1 MAMRAAKPIVVG
13 SFAFGALA
21 LGVLAIVLFGGMH
34 LFSKTVRVVVFFN
47 GSIAGLDIGA
57 PVTFKGMRVG
67 RVEGMRLDVDA
78 LHEASWMPVY
88 LDLDLS
94 QVSWTNRSFSGTH
107 ADLQR
112 AVDAGLRAQLVPQ
125 SLVSG
130 ELYVNLDL
138 LPQTAARLTRRP
150 NEVFEIP
157 SIPSD
162 MQDLRDQ
169 FRQLNLPELG
179 LQTRKTLLSMQRA
192 LDELQSRVGPVADS
206 LRDTASTTAAAVR
219 GLQTDAARTLADID
233 RLANEG
239 HRQLAV
245 DGPELERLLQ
255 RATQTADPADA
266 MIASL
271 NEMTSPRSPLRED
284 LQASLRDL
292 AASASSLRDLT
303 HDLDR
308 NPLGTLLRQD
318 KLR

>member
-1 MAMRAAKPIVVG
+1 MPMRAAKPIAVG
-13 SFAFGALA
+13 SFVFGGLA
-21 LGVLAIVLFGGMH
+21 LGVLAVVLFGGMH

-47 GSIAGLDIGA
+47 GSIAGLNAGA

-67 RVEGMRLDVDA
+67 RVEEMRLDVDA
-78 LHEASWMPVY
+78 LHQASWLPVY

-94 QVSWTNRSFSGTH
+94 QVSWTNGSPAATH

-138 LPQTAARLTRRP
+138 LPQTAARLTHRP
-150 NEVFEIP
+150 NEAFEIP

-162 MQDLRDQ
+162 MQDLEEQ

-179 LQTRKTLLSMQRA
+179 LQTRKTLLSMQH
-192 LDELQSRVGPVADS
+192 LLEELQSKVGPLAGS
-206 LRDTASTTAAAVR
+206 LHDTASTTAAAVR
-219 GLQTDAARTLADID
+219 RLQTDATRTLADID

-239 HRQLAV
+239 RRQIAV
-245 DGPELERLLQ
+245 NGPELDKLLQ
-255 RATQTADPADA
+255 HATQTADHADA
-266 MIASL
+266 MVASL

-318 KLR
+318 KP

>member
-1 MAMRAAKPIVVG
+1 MAMRAANPIVVG
-13 SFAFGALA
+13 SFVFGALA

-34 LFSKTVRVVVFFN
+34 LFSRTVRVVVFFSS
-47 GSIAGLDIGA
+47 SIAGLEVGA
-57 PVTFKGMRVG
+57 PVTFKGMRIG
-67 RVEGMRLDVDA
+67 RVEGMRLDVDV
-78 LHEASWMPVY
+78 LHQASWMPVY
-88 LDLDLS
+88 LDLDFS
-94 QVSWTNRSFSGTH
+94 QVSWTNGFSGGRQT
-107 ADLQR
+107 DLQR

-130 ELYVNLDL
+130 QLYVNLDL

-150 NEVFEIP
+150 NEVLEIP
-157 SIPSD
+157 SIPSE
-162 MQDLRDQ
+162 MQDFKDQ

-179 LQTRKTLLSMQRA
+179 LQTRKTLLSMQYA
-192 LDELQSRVGPVADS
+192 LDELQSKVGPLADS
-206 LRDTASTTAAAVR
+206 LHDTASTTAAAVR
-219 GLQTDAARTLADID
+219 GLQTDAGRTLADID

-239 HRQLAV
+239 RRQIEV
-245 DGPELERLLQ
+245 DGPELDKLLQ
-255 RATQTADPADA
+255 RATQTADHADA
-266 MIASL
+266 MVASL

-318 KLR
+318 KP

>member
-13 SFAFGALA
+13 SFVFGALA

-34 LFSKTVRVVVFFN
+34 LFSRTVRVVVFFS
-47 GSIAGLDIGA
+47 GSIAGLEVGE
-57 PVTFKGMRVG
+57 PVTFKGMRIG
-67 RVEGMRLDVDA
+67 RVEGMRLDVDV
-78 LHEASWMPVY
+78 LHEASWMAVY

-94 QVSWTNRSFSGTH
+94 QVSWTSGSLGDTH

-130 ELYVNLDL
+130 ELSVNLDL
-138 LPQTAARLTRRP
+138 HPQAPARLARRP

-157 SIPSD
+157 SIPSE
-162 MQDLRDQ
+162 MQDFKDQ

-179 LQTRKTLLSMQRA
+179 LQTRKTLLSMQHA
-192 LDELQSRVGPVADS
+192 LDDLQSKVGPLVDS
-206 LRDTASTTAAAVR
+206 LHDTASTTAVAVR

-239 HRQLAV
+239 RRQIAV
-245 DGPELERLLQ
+245 DGPELDKLLQ
-255 RATQTADPADA
+255 RATQTADHADA
-266 MIASL
+266 MVASL
-271 NEMTSPRSPLRED
+271 NEMTSPRSPLSED

-292 AASASSLRDLT
+292 AASASSLRDFT
-303 HDLDR
+303 QDLDR
-308 NPLGTLLRQD
+308 NPLGTLLRRD
-318 KLR
+318 KQ